1 MSEVEEGDVSPKESA
16 QVRGAAA
23 ARGGENREAA
33 AAEAVGEAGGEEAA
47 AAEAV
52 DEAGGEEAAA
62 ESELEKAQAEAA
74 ENYDRYLRAA
84 AELDN
89 FRKRTLKMRS
99 ETREETVRD
108 LLLQVAPLL
117 DNMRRALSQET
128 EDAAAV
134 KQGVELIVNQFQSI
148 LKGYGLEEIEARGEP
163 FDPNLHEAMMEVAD
177 NEHPPGTVLE
187 EMEKGYMLRDK
198 VVLPARVVVSKAGEA
213 QPQDGEGEEERDG

>member
-33 AAEAVGEAGGEEAA
+33 AAEAVGEAGGEEVA

-177 NEHPPGTVLE
+177 SEHPPGTVLE

>member
-23 ARGGENREAA
+23 ARGGESREAA
-33 AAEAVGEAGGEEAA
+33 AAEAVDEAGGEEAA

-52 DEAGGEEAAA
+52 GEAGGEEAAA

>member
-33 AAEAVGEAGGEEAA
+33 AAEAV
-47 AAEAV
+47 

-62 ESELEKAQAEAA
+62 ESELEKAQAAAA

-89 FRKRTLKMRS
+89 FRTRTLKMRS

-187 EMEKGYMLRDK
+187 EMEKGYILRDK

-213 QPQDGEGEEERDG
+213 QPQDGEGEGERDG

>member
-84 AELDN
+84 AELVN

-177 NEHPPGTVLE
+177 SEHPPGTVLE

>member
-33 AAEAVGEAGGEEAA
+33 AAEAVGEAGGKEAA

-62 ESELEKAQAEAA
+62 ESELEKARAEAA

-213 QPQDGEGEEERDG
+213 QPQDGEGERDG

>member
-23 ARGGENREAA
+23 ARGGEKREAG
-33 AAEAVGEAGGEEAA
+33 AAEAGDEEA
-47 AAEAV
+47 
-52 DEAGGEEAAA
+52 AAA
-62 ESELEKAQAEAA
+62 ESELEKARAEAA

-213 QPQDGEGEEERDG
+213 QPQDGEGEED

>member
-177 NEHPPGTVLE
+177 SEHPPGTVLE

>member
-1 MSEVEEGDVSPKESA
+1 MSEVEEGDVSPKESE

-23 ARGGENREAA
+23 ARGGEKREAA
-33 AAEAVGEAGGEEAA
+33 D
-47 AAEAV
+47 AEAV
-52 DEAGGEEAAA
+52 DEAGDEEAADA
-62 ESELEKAQAEAA
+62 ESELNKARAEAA

-187 EMEKGYMLRDK
+187 EMEKGYILRDK
-198 VVLPARVVVSKAGEA
+198 VVLPARVVVSKAGDA
-213 QPQDGEGEEERDG
+213 QPQDGEGEED

>member
-177 NEHPPGTVLE
+177 SEHPPGTVLE

-213 QPQDGEGEEERDG
+213 QPQDGEGEED

>member
-177 NEHPPGTVLE
+177 SEHPPGTVLE

-213 QPQDGEGEEERDG
+213 QPQDGEGERDG